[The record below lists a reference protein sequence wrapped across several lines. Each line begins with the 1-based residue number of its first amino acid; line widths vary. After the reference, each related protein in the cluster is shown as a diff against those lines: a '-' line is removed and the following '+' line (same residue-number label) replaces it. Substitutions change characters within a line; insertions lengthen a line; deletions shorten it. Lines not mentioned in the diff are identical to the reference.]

1 MNLKTMSKNLRISLY
16 ILVPIIIWMISGQF
30 IAEDTKDEK
39 KLKVVP
45 SVVISI
51 SEAALMAPTITLNAA
66 AISEKRVRVM
76 AKTSG
81 EVMPNNVTQGQWV
94 AKDQVLCRLGVV
106 ELNRTEVKAP
116 FSGFIEKIVKPGNL
130 LNRGETCAVIIEL
143 DPITFI
149 AEVPEAEIQQV
160 IKGQK
165 VLIELVTGES
175 ISSNLSFV
183 SKSATPSTRS
193 FRVEAQIK
201 NSSGLIR
208 DGITGTMHIITNEIL
223 AHKISP
229 SILLLSDD
237 GIIGIRAV
245 DDDNAVQ
252 FIPVKIIEDTQD
264 GVWVTG
270 IPNFTKIIVLG
281 QGFVENGQN
290 VQVTELTTI

>member
-1 MNLKTMSKNLRISLY
+1 MSKNLRISLY

-39 KLKVVP
+39 KLKVVS

-94 AKDQVLCRLGVV
+94 AKDQVLRRLGVV

-252 FIPVKIIEDTQD
+252 FIPIKIIEDTQD

-270 IPNFTKIIVLG
+270 IPNLTKIIVLG